1 MATTTSGERLTSAHR
16 AAQLAIRARSIT
28 GLITLWRV
36 VDPAHLADTID
47 VFTQAAVML
56 ALDGHDES
64 AGLAARYFGMFRSAE
79 GIPGRAPTG
88 IIAPRPARL
97 DVMADL
103 RGAALKGIIDARK
116 AGMSPAGAKA
126 QGLVRVAGA
135 LVKQV
140 LAGGRM
146 TIINGTAADRQALGW
161 QRVTSGSPCTFCRM
175 VASRGVAYKSER
187 SAGFEPHDGCGCVAE
202 PFYRGDRPSE
212 QAAEYKREYDAAQAW
227 ARDSGTMSTG
237 TSNNGLN
244 NYRRWL
250 ANGRPAPGDGTATA
264 SPATT
269 PEGGS
274 SDAG

>member
-1 MATTTSGERLTSAHR
+1 MATTAQGERLTTAHR
-16 AAQLAIRARSIT
+16 AAQLAVRARSIS
-28 GLITLWRV
+28 GLISLWRV
-36 VDPAHLADTID
+36 VDPTNLAETID
-47 VFTQAAVML
+47 IFTQAAVLL

-64 AGLAARYFGMFRSAE
+64 AGLGARYFGMFRQAE
-79 GIPGRAPTG
+79 GIPGRVPTG

-116 AGMSPAGAKA
+116 AGFSPAGAKA

-146 TIINGTAADRQALGW
+146 TIITGAARDRQALGF

-175 VASRGVAYKSER
+175 VASRGPIYVTER
-187 SAGFEPHDGCGCVAE
+187 GASFEPHDSCGCTAE
-202 PFYRGDRPSE
+202 PFYRGDKPSE
-212 QAAEYKREYDAAQAW
+212 QAATYKREYDTAQAW
-227 ARDSGTMSTG
+227 AREGGTLSTK
-237 TSNNGLN
+237 TSNNALN

-250 ANGRPAPGDGTATA
+250 ANGKPNPGTATATA

-269 PEGGS
+269 PEGGT
-274 SDAG
+274 SDVG

>member
-1 MATTTSGERLTSAHR
+1 MATTTAGERLTSAHR
-16 AAQLAIRARSIT
+16 AAQLAIRARSVA
-28 GLITLWRV
+28 GLISLWRV
-36 VDPAHLADTID
+36 VDPTQLADTID

-64 AGLAARYFGMFRSAE
+64 GALAARYFGMFRSAE
-79 GIPGRAPTG
+79 GIPGRTPTG

-116 AGMSPAGAKA
+116 AGFSPTGAKR
-126 QGLVRVAGA
+126 QGFIRVAGA

-161 QRVTSGSPCTFCRM
+161 QRVTSGTPCTFCRM
-175 VASRGVAYKSER
+175 VASRGVIYKSER

-227 ARDSGTMSTG
+227 ARDSGTMSSK
-237 TSNNGLN
+237 TSNNALN

-250 ANGRPAPGDGTATA
+250 ANGKPDPGTGTATA
-264 SPATT
+264 SPVTT

-274 SDAG
+274 SDVG